1 MRKLA
6 VHSRDGVMQL
16 KQAVKNA
23 GNLLKETFLKFIA
36 VRGLRLSAALSCYIL
51 FSLIPLL
58 FIIISL
64 CGLFFGEKAV
74 RGEVFGQINELV
86 GSRVATGIQQIIKS
100 VKPSKDT
107 SVASV
112 IGIIFLVITASG
124 VFAEIKASI
133 NIMWGIKSKSKR
145 NLMKIITRYLMA
157 FTAVG
162 LTGLLLLV
170 GLVINSL
177 MDVLNNRLILYLPGF
192 DINFYYIV
200 NLIILFVLLII
211 LFIAVFRLLN
221 DGKPALRDC
230 LTGAIFTAVLFMI
243 GKFTIGTYF
252 DHLAGSSIYGAF
264 GTLMVILTW
273 IYYSSIILYMG
284 VAFTGVYAHAYGN
297 GIKPGEHYLK

>member
-1 MRKLA
+1 
-6 VHSRDGVMQL
+6 MQL

-23 GNLLKETFLKFIA
+23 GNLLKETFWKFIA

>member
-1 MRKLA
+1 
-6 VHSRDGVMQL
+6 MQL

-23 GNLLKETFLKFIA
+23 GHLLKETFLKFIA

-86 GSRVATGIQQIIKS
+86 GSRAATEIQQIIKN
-100 VKPSKDT
+100 VKPSKET

-133 NIMWGIKSKSKR
+133 NIIWGIKSKSNR
-145 NLMKIITRYLMA
+145 GLMKFITRYLVA
-157 FTAVG
+157 FTAIGV
-162 LTGLLLLV
+162 TGILLLV

-177 MDVLNNRLILYLPGF
+177 MDVFDNRLIIYLPGF

-200 NLIILFVLLII
+200 NLIILFVLLIT
-211 LFIAVFRLLN
+211 LFTAVFKMLN
-221 DGKPALRDC
+221 DGESALLDC
-230 LTGAIFTAVLFMI
+230 LIGAIFTAVLFMI
-243 GKFTIGTYF
+243 GKFAIDAYF
-252 DHLAGSSIYGAF
+252 DHLYGSSIYGAV
-264 GTLMVILTW
+264 GTLMIILTW
-273 IYYSSIILYMG
+273 IYYSCIIFYMG

-297 GIKPGEHYLK
+297 GIKADEHYLK

>member
-1 MRKLA
+1 LRKLA

-252 DHLAGSSIYGAF
+252 DHLAGSSIYGAV

>member
-1 MRKLA
+1 
-6 VHSRDGVMQL
+6 MQL

-23 GNLLKETFLKFIA
+23 GNLLKETFRKFIA
-36 VRGLRLSAALSCYIL
+36 VSGLRLSAALSCYIL

-74 RGEVFGQINELV
+74 RGEVFGQINELI
-86 GSRVATGIQQIIKS
+86 GSRAATGIQQIIKT
-100 VKPSKDT
+100 VKPSKDA

-124 VFAEIKASI
+124 VFAEIKTSI
-133 NIMWGIKSKSKR
+133 NIIWGIKSKPKR
-145 NLMKIITRYLMA
+145 SLMKFITRYLVA
-157 FTAVG
+157 FTAIG
-162 LTGLLLLV
+162 LSGLLLLI

-177 MDVLNNRLILYLPGF
+177 MDVLDNRLILYLPGF
-192 DINFYYIV
+192 DINFYYMV
-200 NLIILFVLLII
+200 NLVILFVLLII
-211 LFIAVFRLLN
+211 LFIAVFRILN
-221 DGKPALRDC
+221 DGKAALRDC

-252 DHLAGSSIYGAF
+252 GHMAGSSIYGAV

-273 IYYSSIILYMG
+273 IYYSSIIFYLG
-284 VAFTGVYAHAYGN
+284 VAFTGVYAHTYGN
-297 GIKPGEHYLK
+297 GIKPDVHYLK